1 MQRVDPAGG
10 RTSLG
15 GKADLE
21 ITTGVEPEPILI
33 CREVSGGYA
42 VDAQPHREVLKAI
55 SFQVRAGECLSIT
68 GPSGSGKSA
77 LLRLLNRFDDPN
89 EGEIR
94 FHGEPLQSFDPL
106 EIRKRISLV
115 LQNPVMF
122 HGTVRENLLR
132 RPDGKQLSEGA
143 LVQALDEVGLDQTF
157 LNRNAMEVSGGEK
170 QRISIARS
178 LLGGPE
184 ILLLDEPTSALDP
197 RSLHL
202 VADLISQLN
211 RGRGLTLIVVTHQ
224 AELIHRVGGRVLFLE
239 KGQLVREASAEQAA
253 RLLEERG

>member
-1 MQRVDPAGG
+1 MTIEA
-10 RTSLG
+10 
-15 GKADLE
+15 
-21 ITTGVEPEPILI
+21 EPEVILI

-42 VDAQPHREVLKAI
+42 VDAQPHRGVLKAI
-55 SFQVRAGECLSIT
+55 SFQVQAGDCLSIT

-89 EGEIR
+89 EGEIY
-94 FHGEPLQSFDPL
+94 FHGKPLHSFDPL
-106 EIRKRISLV
+106 EIRKRIALV

-132 RPDGKQLSEGA
+132 RPDRQQLSETA
-143 LVQALDEVGLDQTF
+143 LVQALEDVGLDGSF
-157 LNRNAMEVSGGEK
+157 LDRNAMELSGGEK

-184 ILLLDEPTSALDP
+184 ILLLDEPTSALDA

-202 VADLISQLN
+202 IADLITQLN
-211 RGRGLTLIVVTHQ
+211 RVKRLTLIVVTHQ
-224 AELIHRVGGRVLFLE
+224 AELIHRMGGRVLFLE
-239 KGQLVREASAEQAA
+239 NGQIVQESRADQAA
-253 RLLEERG
+253 RILEDRR